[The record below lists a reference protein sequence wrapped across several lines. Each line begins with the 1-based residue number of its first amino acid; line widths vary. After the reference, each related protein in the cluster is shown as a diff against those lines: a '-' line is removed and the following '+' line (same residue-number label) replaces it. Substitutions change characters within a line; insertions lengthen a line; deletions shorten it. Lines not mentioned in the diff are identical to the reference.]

1 MYKVILGGELV
12 HYAPAGIELIDP
24 VLELE
29 DNKSGS
35 FKFSIAPGQPG
46 YDLPQKL
53 VTTVEVW
60 CDGEALFY
68 GRVFDE
74 SMALDR
80 MKTVTCEG
88 ELAYLIDSIQRP
100 ASYEH
105 VTLTQVL
112 QSVLAEHNS
121 QVESFKQFELGNVT
135 VPTPDGMITIRTDW
149 EDTLK
154 FIQETLLGLTGGH
167 LVIRHADGKRYL
179 DYLES
184 YNRRNT
190 QGIEFGRNLID
201 YSQTASA
208 ENIATCVIPLGAKLE
223 KAEDAPEDEPD
234 RYLTIESVN
243 GGKDYVYNEE
253 AVATYGWVSTAVKFD
268 DETDPER
275 LKEKGEEYLSSTQ
288 YDSLSL
294 TLTAFDLGHLNADIQ
309 KIRVGDEIRVY
320 SKPHGMDRYFPVT
333 KQTVNLNNP
342 EKDQIELGTTVSQ
355 NLTDRIAE
363 GNKEII
369 HRIESLPSQS
379 STVKL
384 AEEAAQRFAAMAA
397 ATVGY
402 YTSTETL
409 PDGSIITYS
418 HDKPERSQST
428 NIWKRNGLVVAVSN
442 NGMNGPWHGLDKDG
456 NAILENIAAKT
467 ISANK
472 IVSGRME
479 TEDGRFYLDLDK
491 GESTATTLVSSYS
504 NFSEDINLKSMKLHM
519 KDWVKD
525 NQFVEGLAG
534 VVLSINDKDVFSITP
549 SMIGNMGTA
558 IYGRT
563 PSGQAAFIDF
573 GDTTDIYA
581 TSHWEHLPEDSYP
594 APAKVLELG
603 HLESRI
609 YSKKFIV
616 SDNLEISGTI
626 TGGLKIDGDLDVI
639 NGSKNRVVSTTSG
652 EVRISAYETAEPYF
666 GDIGEGT
673 TDENGQARIEIDPLF
688 AETVNTSCPYQ
699 VFLQSYCE
707 GEFHVIERK
716 QKYFKVK
723 GAPNG
728 RFGYEIKARQKN
740 YEMNRLEVIS

>member
-1 MYKVILGGELV
+1 MYKVILGDELV

-29 DNKSGS
+29 DNKCGS
-35 FKFSIAPGQPG
+35 FKFGLAPGQPG

-121 QVESFKQFELGNVT
+121 QVEPFKQFELGNVT

-243 GGKDYVYNEE
+243 GGKDYVCNEE

-294 TLTAFDLGHLNADIQ
+294 TLTAFDLGHLDADIQ

-428 NIWKRNGLVVAVSN
+428 NIWKRNGLAVAVSN
-442 NGMNGPWHGLDKDG
+442 DGGKTWRGLDKDG

-491 GESTATTLVSSYS
+491 GESTATRLITEESWLEHYPTHKIEAVVGQEEMPELPMVGFFLQLDGVAKMAMTVGNDFLSPALYLIGDQDNVVHVAISGKDLRLGAATDGEIVLLDDTRIMGDTYLWGALCTS
-504 NFSEDINLKSMKLHM
+504 TIKPPENYGQINLE
-519 KDWVKD
+519 DNTWV
-525 NQFVEGLAG
+525 F
-534 VVLSINDKDVFSITP
+534 
-549 SMIGNMGTA
+549 
-558 IYGRT
+558 
-563 PSGQAAFIDF
+563 
-573 GDTTDIYA
+573 
-581 TSHWEHLPEDSYP
+581 
-594 APAKVLELG
+594 
-603 HLESRI
+603 
-609 YSKKFIV
+609 
-616 SDNLEISGTI
+616 
-626 TGGLKIDGDLDVI
+626 GDLDVR
-639 NGSKNRVVSTTSG
+639 GALRVHGTDKNRVVETSQG
-652 EVRISAYETAEPYF
+652 AVAINAYETAEPYF
-666 GDIGEGT
+666 GDIGEGKM
-673 TDENGQARIEIDPLF
+673 DENGQARIDIDPLF

-699 VFLQSYCE
+699 VALYPYCR
-707 GEFHVIERK
+707 GSFYVSEREADH
-716 QKYFKVK
+716 FNVK
-723 GAPNG
+723 GPPNG
-728 RFGYEIKARQKN
+728 AFGYEIKARQKGN
-740 YEMNRLEVIS
+740 EMKRLEKSD

>member
-1 MYKVILGGELV
+1 MYKVLLGDELV

-29 DNKSGS
+29 DNKCGS
-35 FKFSIAPGQPG
+35 FKFGLAPGQPG

-121 QVESFKQFELGNVT
+121 QVEPFKQFELGNVT

-288 YDSLSL
+288 DDSLSL

-409 PDGSIITYS
+409 ADGSIITYS

-428 NIWKRNGLVVAVSN
+428 NIWKRNGLAVAVSN
-442 NGMNGPWHGLDKDG
+442 DGGKTWRGLDKDG

-467 ISANK
+467 ISASK

-479 TEDGRFYLDLDK
+479 TEDGRFYIDLDK
-491 GESTATTLVSSYS
+491 SESTATRLITEESWLEQYPKHKIEAVVGQEEIPELPMVGFFLQLDGVTKIAMTVGNDFLSPALYLIGDQENAVHVAISGKDLRLGAATDGEIVLLDDTRIMGDAYLWGALYT
-504 NFSEDINLKSMKLHM
+504 NFIRLNSDIGSINLE
-519 KDWVKD
+519 DDTWV
-525 NQFVEGLAG
+525 
-534 VVLSINDKDVFSITP
+534 
-549 SMIGNMGTA
+549 
-558 IYGRT
+558 
-563 PSGQAAFIDF
+563 
-573 GDTTDIYA
+573 
-581 TSHWEHLPEDSYP
+581 W
-594 APAKVLELG
+594 
-603 HLESRI
+603 
-609 YSKKFIV
+609 
-616 SDNLEISGTI
+616 
-626 TGGLKIDGDLDVI
+626 GDLIVDGSLQV
-639 NGSKNRVVSTTSG
+639 NGPDKQRVVETSKG
-652 EVRISAYETAEPYF
+652 LVGINAYETAEPYF
-666 GDIGEGT
+666 GDIGEST

>member
-1 MYKVILGGELV
+1 MYKVLLGDELV

-121 QVESFKQFELGNVT
+121 QVEPFKQFELGNVT

-467 ISANK
+467 IVANK
-472 IVSGRME
+472 IKTGKIE
-479 TEDGRFYLDLDK
+479 GADNPYIYFDLDK
-491 GESTATTLVSSYS
+491 GEISASRLSAARYPNFIMDVGPSENSENYGAVNVYDKTLGKNGNIFSVYRVAVGSEDRTGAVWTAPYFTNNTATDRKGIAMSAQDIMLFADKNGSARGIRVNTDGSLELLADQIRIPGTATGTL
-504 NFSEDINLKSMKLHM
+504 FSDNPSGGIKIENGLIKEWNLTFLSTNL
-519 KDWVKD
+519 DVKD
-525 NQFVEGLAG
+525 
-534 VVLSINDKDVFSITP
+534 S
-549 SMIGNMGTA
+549 
-558 IYGRT
+558 
-563 PSGQAAFIDF
+563 
-573 GDTTDIYA
+573 
-581 TSHWEHLPEDSYP
+581 
-594 APAKVLELG
+594 LG
-603 HLESRI
+603 HKILT
-609 YSKKFIV
+609 
-616 SDNLEISGTI
+616 LEIKDGLI
-626 TGGLKIDGDLDVI
+626 TGA
-639 NGSKNRVVSTTSG
+639 TT
-652 EVRISAYETAEPYF
+652 YY
-666 GDIGEGT
+666 
-673 TDENGQARIEIDPLF
+673 
-688 AETVNTSCPYQ
+688 
-699 VFLQSYCE
+699 
-707 GEFHVIERK
+707 
-716 QKYFKVK
+716 
-723 GAPNG
+723 
-728 RFGYEIKARQKN
+728 
-740 YEMNRLEVIS
+740 

>member
-1 MYKVILGGELV
+1 MYKVLLGDELV

-29 DNKSGS
+29 DNKCGS
-35 FKFSIAPGQPG
+35 FKFGLAPGQPG

-121 QVESFKQFELGNVT
+121 QVEPFKQFELGNVT
-135 VPTPDGMITIRTDW
+135 VPTPDGMITICTDW

-243 GGKDYVYNEE
+243 DGKDYVYNEE

-268 DETDPER
+268 DEADPER

-294 TLTAFDLGHLNADIQ
+294 TLTAFDLGHLDADIQ

-342 EKDQIELGTTVSQ
+342 EKDQIELETTVSQ
-355 NLTDRIAE
+355 NLTDRIAQ

-369 HRIESLPSQS
+369 HRIDSLPSQS

-384 AEEAAQRFAAMAA
+384 AEEAAHRFAAMAA

-409 PDGSIITYS
+409 PDGSIISYS

-442 NGMNGPWHGLDKDG
+442 NGMDGPWHGLDKDG

-479 TEDGRFYLDLDK
+479 TEDGRFYIDLDK
-491 GESTATTLVSSYS
+491 GESTATKLISKTQDAE
-504 NFSEDINLKSMKLHM
+504 NFSLVVASETESGDKFYRVSLMDGEKERFRIRVDNDGAVGIQNFNGNGSVNWITMSQYGTGFLVPSENGNSTISLLDLCDGESFISSDFKVMSPHRLISELINADTIKAIKGTIAIDGNLKI
-519 KDWVKD
+519 
-525 NQFVEGLAG
+525 F
-534 VVLSINDKDVFSITP
+534 
-549 SMIGNMGTA
+549 GN
-558 IYGRT
+558 
-563 PSGQAAFIDF
+563 FE
-573 GDTTDIYA
+573 A
-581 TSHWEHLPEDSYP
+581 TG
-594 APAKVLELG
+594 A
-603 HLESRI
+603 
-609 YSKKFIV
+609 
-616 SDNLEISGTI
+616 
-626 TGGLKIDGDLDVI
+626 
-639 NGSKNRVVSTTSG
+639 KNRAVETSQG
-652 EVRISAYETAEPYF
+652 FVRINAYETAEPYF
-666 GDIGEGT
+666 GDIGEAQ
-673 TDENGQARIEIDPLF
+673 TDENGQVRIDIDPLF

-699 VFLQSYCE
+699 VFLQPYCR
-707 GEFHVIERK
+707 GSFYVIERAEDH
-716 QKYFKVK
+716 FIVK
-723 GAPNG
+723 GPKNG
-728 RFGYEIKARQKN
+728 AFGYEIKARQKGYEQIRLKSSYN
-740 YEMNRLEVIS
+740 Y

>member
-1 MYKVILGGELV
+1 MYKVILGGEMV

-35 FKFSIAPGQPG
+35 LKFSIAPGQPG

-121 QVESFKQFELGNVT
+121 QVEPFKQFELGNVT

-243 GGKDYVYNEE
+243 DGKDYVYNEE

-268 DETDPER
+268 DETDPQR

-294 TLTAFDLGHLNADIQ
+294 TLTAFDLGHLDADIQ

-342 EKDQIELGTTVSQ
+342 EKDQIELETTVSQ
-355 NLTDRIAE
+355 NLTDRIAQ

-369 HRIESLPSQS
+369 HRIDSLPSQS

-384 AEEAAQRFAAMAA
+384 AEEAAQQFAVMAA

-402 YTSTETL
+402 YTSSETL
-409 PDGSIITYS
+409 PDGSVISYS

-442 NGMNGPWHGLDKDG
+442 DGGKTWHGLDKDG
-456 NAILENIAAKT
+456 NAILNDIAAKT

-479 TEDGRFYLDLDK
+479 TEDGKFYLDLDK
-491 GESTATTLVSSYS
+491 GESTATTLVGEGQV
-504 NFSEDINLKSMKLHM
+504 SEYLPKRKVEAIVGSDLVWDFPNLPISFL
-519 KDWVKD
+519 
-525 NQFVEGLAG
+525 GLTLRVDDELK
-534 VVLSINDKDVFSITP
+534 VVLSTGEEDAVYPGLFFRTESNALIGFNIVENHFNIN
-549 SMIGNMGTA
+549 N
-558 IYGRT
+558 
-563 PSGQAAFIDF
+563 
-573 GDTTDIYA
+573 DT
-581 TSHWEHLPEDSYP
+581 
-594 APAKVLELG
+594 
-603 HLESRI
+603 
-609 YSKKFIV
+609 
-616 SDNLEISGTI
+616 NISGNLVV
-626 TGGLKIDGDLDVI
+626 TGSLQVRGTDKQ
-639 NGSKNRVVSTTSG
+639 RVVETSQG
-652 EVRISAYETAEPYF
+652 LVGINAYETAEPYF
-666 GDIGEGT
+666 GDIGEDT
-673 TDENGQARIEIDPLF
+673 TDENGQARIDIDPLF

-699 VFLQSYCE
+699 VFLQPYTHDLFS
-707 GEFHVIERK
+707 VIERGET
-716 QKYFKVK
+716 YFVVQ
-723 GAPNG
+723 GPPNG
-728 RFGYEIKARQKN
+728 SFGYEIKAKQKGN
-740 YEMNRLEVIS
+740 ESKRLEKTAFPSEEKVAVL